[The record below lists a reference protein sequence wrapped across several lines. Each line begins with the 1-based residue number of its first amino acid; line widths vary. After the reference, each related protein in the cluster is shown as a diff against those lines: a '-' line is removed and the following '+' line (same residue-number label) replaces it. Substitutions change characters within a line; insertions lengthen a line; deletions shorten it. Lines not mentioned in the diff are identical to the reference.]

1 MRVINLADGGIFL
14 PNHADKH
21 QSSPTQE
28 LPQMNALVKKTA
40 DKAHAAHI
48 NIPIHVTLPCIN
60 ENMPQA
66 T

>member
-1 MRVINLADGGIFL
+1 MRVINLADGVIFL
-14 PNHADKH
+14 PKDDETH
-21 QSSPTQE
+21 QFNLPQE